1 MNPGS
6 RTGRLRFADFELD
19 PQTMELFRSGQR
31 LNIAGKPLM
40 VLAALL
46 ERPARM
52 VTRGELR
59 ERLWPADTFVDF
71 NGNLNAAVRKLR
83 EALGDE
89 ADQPVFIE
97 TLPRRGYRFIGR
109 LEVRKDTRFRPP
121 RRWVAAI
128 MVAAAIGLVARPWGA
143 ARNDGRV
150 TVAVLPF
157 KNLSGEPAQEHI
169 AEGLHAELSAEL
181 ARHSETRVRVLVG
194 APDRQSVDF
203 IVSGTSRRDAT
214 GLFVTASL
222 VGTGG
227 RQVWADSF
235 TCPLQDLF
243 GIQRQVA
250 AKIGKHLL
258 VSLRRP

>member
-1 MNPGS
+1 MNGGS
-6 RTGRLRFADFELD
+6 RTDRLRFAEFELD
-19 PQTMELFRSGQR
+19 LRTMELFRSGQR

-46 ERPARM
+46 ERPGRM

-71 NGNLNAAVRKLR
+71 DGNLNAAVRKLR
-83 EALGDE
+83 KALGDE
-89 ADQPVFIE
+89 GGQPAFIE
-97 TLPRRGYRFIGR
+97 TLPRRGYRFIAP
-109 LEVRKDTRFRPP
+109 LEMRRDTRFRPP
-121 RRWVAAI
+121 RRCVAAI
-128 MVAAAIGLVARPWGA
+128 MVAAALGLVALPWGA
-143 ARNDGRV
+143 ARNDVWV
-150 TVAVLPF
+150 TVTVLPF

-181 ARHSETRVRVLVG
+181 ARHSETRVRVL
-194 APDRQSVDF
+194 
-203 IVSGTSRRDAT
+203 I
-214 GLFVTASL
+214 
-222 VGTGG
+222 GTGG

-250 AKIGKHLL
+250 AKISKHLL